1 MNDRQLDLIM
11 QIVLEQLDDYLS
23 EALAMEISNRIEEGI
38 RDNKELL
45 EQRKQKGA

>member
-23 EALAMEISNRIEEGI
+23 EALAMEISNGIEEGI
-38 RDNKELL
+38 RDNMIRLEELA
-45 EQRKQKGA
+45 EKGA